1 MFSDPKKFLKGQ
13 KFFCMDINSIN
24 TSYLNS
30 VLNNASDNSSAAK
43 LEEKLNSFKDILDAK
58 TAEGTDASLEA
69 GKEEAAD
76 RDRKLMDACKQ
87 FEAYFFEQVF
97 KEMKKSVNLTQSE
110 DNATKQM
117 LDYYE
122 DNLTGEY
129 AKMAADQQE
138 NGLAQML
145 YEQMKRNLGS

>member
-1 MFSDPKKFLKGQ
+1 MN
-13 KFFCMDINSIN
+13 INSIN
-24 TSYLNS
+24 TDYLNS
-30 VLNNASDNSSAAK
+30 VLNNASENASTSQ

-58 TAEGTDASLEA
+58 TAEGADATQSA

-76 RDRKLMDACKQ
+76 RDKELMDACKQ

-122 DNLTGEY
+122 DNLTAEY

-145 YEQMKRNLGS
+145 YEQMKRNLS

>member
-1 MFSDPKKFLKGQ
+1 
-13 KFFCMDINSIN
+13 MDINGIN
-24 TSYLNS
+24 NSYLNN
-30 VLNNASDNSSAAK
+30 VLNNASNNASTKD
-43 LEEKLNSFKDILDAK
+43 LEEKLKSFQDILDSK
-58 TAEGTDASLEA
+58 KEKTTAESIDKPRASREEVKTEQD
-69 GKEEAAD
+69 KE
-76 RDRKLMDACKQ
+76 LMDACKQ

-97 KEMKKSVNLTQSE
+97 KEMKKSVNFSQSE

-122 DNLTGEY
+122 DNLTSEY

-145 YEQMKRNLGS
+145 FEQMKRNMS

>member
-1 MFSDPKKFLKGQ
+1 MN
-13 KFFCMDINSIN
+13 INSIN
-24 TSYLNS
+24 SNYLNS
-30 VLNNASDNSSAAK
+30 VLNNASDNASAAK
-43 LEEKLNSFKDILDAK
+43 LEEKLQNFKDIMDSK
-58 TAEGTDASLEA
+58 TSGSTDAAEDV
-69 GKEEAAD
+69 KIEEASEK
-76 RDRKLMDACKQ
+76 RDKELMDACKQ

-97 KEMKKSVNLTQSE
+97 KEMKKSVNFSQSE

-129 AKMAADQQE
+129 SKMAADQQE

-145 YEQMKRNLGS
+145 YEQMKRNLG